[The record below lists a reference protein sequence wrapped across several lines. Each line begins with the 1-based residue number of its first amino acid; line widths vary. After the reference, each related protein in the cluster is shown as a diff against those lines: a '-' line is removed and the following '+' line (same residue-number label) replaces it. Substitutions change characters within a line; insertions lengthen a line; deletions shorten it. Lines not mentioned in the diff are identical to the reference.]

1 MKIDKNS
8 VVTFHYRLNKEGGD
22 VFENSYDND
31 PVMYLHGHNSMLVG
45 LEEAMTDKQAGDQY
59 KVTLPPEKAYGN
71 RKDAAP
77 QRIPKK
83 HLITKGKITPG
94 MVVQINTENG
104 SKEAIV
110 VKVGLK
116 NIDIDSNHPLAGK
129 TLVFDVEVLEVR
141 AATEDELS
149 HGHAHGTG
157 GHQH

>member
-8 VVTFHYRLNKEGGD
+8 VVTFHYRLNEEGGD

-31 PVMYLHGHNSMLVG
+31 PVLYLHGNNSMLPG
-45 LEEAMTDKQAGDQY
+45 LEEAMADKQAGDQF
-59 KVTLPPEKAYGN
+59 KATLTPEKAYGK
-71 RKDAAP
+71 RKEAAP
-77 QRIPKK
+77 QRVPKK

-129 TLVFDVEVLEVR
+129 TLVFDVDVVEVR

-149 HGHAHGTG
+149 HGHAHGVG